1 MNLREDINRIKEVM
15 GINENR
21 NHFVIRRQDEFIEDI
36 INSFEWMNIED
47 TDSDSFE
54 EYVEEVLR
62 HAIDSFFQHNDIL
75 VTSEEQDELLPLALK
90 ILRNDERLFKRIK
103 RNYINNI
110 TLMTLTNNIKN
121 IINTPRI
128 DEANHT
134 LPIKRRLGRIIKY
147 IRSQYSNLAAN
158 RFDNFDQFLRRLA
171 FDTTRDIA
179 IGFFDSEDF
188 DDMSKM
194 MDDFEPKMLNYI
206 KTNKEMYDE
215 IHNYFFSE
223 GGFGDPNETS
233 FEKVNGLNESKELL
247 LVKRRMDALIDYI
260 EQSYDWLSPRRFDN
274 FEHFLKRVVFSAA
287 RDFVADEIG
296 GEYEEQLNIREELEP
311 MILELVKKLP
321 IYDEIYDHYI
331 SNIG

>member
-1 MNLREDINRIKEVM
+1 M

-21 NHFVIRRQDEFIEDI
+21 NHFFIRRQEEFLDDI
-36 INSFEWMNIED
+36 LNSFDWMD
-47 TDSDSFE
+47 VSDSDSFE
-54 EYVEEVLR
+54 EYIEDLLMR
-62 HAIDSFFQHNDIL
+62 AIDDLFHHNDIL
-75 VTSEEQDELLPLALK
+75 VTSEEIDKLLPLAFLV
-90 ILRNDERLFKRIK
+90 LNNNDRLFNKIK
-103 RNYINNI
+103 RNYYA
-110 TLMTLTNNIKN
+110 KN
-121 IINTPRI
+121 SDTRI

-147 IRSQYSNLAAN
+147 IRSQYSNLAAD
-158 RFDNFDQFLRRLA
+158 RFDNFDHFLRRLA
-171 FDTTRDIA
+171 HDTTMHIVMDL
-179 IGFFDSEDF
+179 FDSEDF

-223 GGFGDPNETS
+223 GGFGDPNESS

-247 LVKRRMDALIDYI
+247 LVKRRMDALLDYI

-296 GEYEEQLNIREELEP
+296 GEYDQQLDIREKLEP
-311 MILELVKKLP
+311 QILELVKNHP
-321 IYDEIYDHYI
+321 IYDDIYDHYI
-331 SNIG
+331 SNTG

>member
-21 NHFVIRRQDEFIEDI
+21 NHFFIRRQDEFIEDI
-36 INSFEWMNIED
+36 INSFEWMDIED

-110 TLMTLTNNIKN
+110 TS
-121 IINTPRI
+121 RI

-247 LVKRRMDALIDYI
+247 LVKRRMDALLDYI
-260 EQSYDWLSPRRFDN
+260 EQSYDWLSPRRFNN
-274 FEHFLKRVVFSAA
+274 FDDFLQRVVFSAA
-287 RDFVADEIG
+287 RDFVANEIG

>member
-1 MNLREDINRIKEVM
+1 MNLQENIERIKEVM

-21 NHFVIRRQDEFIEDI
+21 NHFFIRRQDEFIEDI
-36 INSFEWMNIED
+36 NNSFEWMDIED

-75 VTSEEQDELLPLALK
+75 VTNEEIDELLPLALK

-110 TLMTLTNNIKN
+110 TLMTLTNNITN

-147 IRSQYSNLAAN
+147 IRSQYSNLAAS

-179 IGFFDSEDF
+179 MDLFDSEDF

-223 GGFGDPNETS
+223 GGFGDPNESS

-247 LVKRRMDALIDYI
+247 LVKRRMDALLDYI

>member
-36 INSFEWMNIED
+36 INSFEWMDIED

-110 TLMTLTNNIKN
+110 TS
-121 IINTPRI
+121 RI

-247 LVKRRMDALIDYI
+247 LVKRRMDALLDYI

>member
-110 TLMTLTNNIKN
+110 TS
-121 IINTPRI
+121 RI

>member
-1 MNLREDINRIKEVM
+1 MNLQENIERIKEVM

-21 NHFVIRRQDEFIEDI
+21 NHFIIRRQDEFIEDI
-36 INSFEWMNIED
+36 INSFEWMDIED

-147 IRSQYSNLAAN
+147 IRSQYSNLAAS

-179 IGFFDSEDF
+179 MNLFDSEDF

-223 GGFGDPNETS
+223 GGWGDPDESS
-233 FEKVNGLNESKELL
+233 FENVNRINESKEML
-247 LVKRRMDALIDYI
+247 LVKRRMDALLDYI
-260 EQSYDWLSPRRFDN
+260 EASYDWLSPRRFDN

-296 GEYEEQLNIREELEP
+296 GEYEEQLNIREKLEP
-311 MILELVKKLP
+311 QILEFIKNHP
-321 IYDEIYDHYI
+321 IYDDIYDHYI
-331 SNIG
+331 SNTG